1 MTPAKPRQRG
11 SEMSQRC
18 SECGCQTPLGVP
30 MQHFA
35 FCEHMPVHEVLA
47 NMRLRFT
54 SGNSVPV
61 ERAYM
66 KRGEFEAIL
75 AGFSNWSSIQANR
88 LGREVTK

>member
-1 MTPAKPRQRG
+1 
-11 SEMSQRC
+11 MSQRC

-75 AGFSNWSSIQANR
+75 AGFANWSSIQAKT
-88 LGREVTK
+88 LGHEVTK